1 MSDVLSVATVGTVP
15 AVSVISFVAAVPVA
29 PSPKIRPT
37 WLVIAPV
44 DVLQLTAAAR
54 VSRVPV
60 GGGGNDTGQVPARNS
75 PS

>member
-1 MSDVLSVATVGTVP
+1 MSDVLNVETVGTVP
-15 AVSVISFVAAVPVA
+15 AVSAISLPGTLLL

-44 DVLQLTAAAR
+44 DVLQLTAAAL